1 MALREAIVLK
11 QEKNRISVLT
21 GDGEFRSVRWLAP
34 LPQPGEEVLIWVPP
48 LSAKQLLAVALA
60 AAFLLVAVLPAVAWA
75 RKPAAYIALDINPS
89 IGLEVARS
97 GKIKS
102 SEGLNDEGEKLVR
115 QVAVRGLLPPEAVKQ
130 LVEQAARD
138 GYVTNSTDDVIVI
151 SQVCLQSAPLPTLP
165 ELEQAAERGLQ
176 AAGKEAFVAVEEASP
191 EELAEARK
199 QKTSLNQMRLLKKLD
214 YKPSPPSLKGDTK
227 SAAQKEGLKEIL
239 AGSGKKAAEVFQT
252 GSHKGQP
259 KPPWASKKTNL
270 KPKKKTDRADKKDQ
284 DPPSK
289 SHSPGKKEKPSS
301 NPRTNQPKPSKN
313 KPKKK
318 DPPAKTK
325 PFPGN
330 GGRRS

>member
-1 MALREAIVLK
+1 M
-11 QEKNRISVLT
+11 Q
-21 GDGEFRSVRWLAP
+21 
-34 LPQPGEEVLIWVPP
+34 
-48 LSAKQLLAVALA
+48 
-60 AAFLLVAVLPAVAWA
+60 
-75 RKPAAYIALDINPS
+75 
-89 IGLEVARS
+89 
-97 GKIKS
+97 
-102 SEGLNDEGEKLVR
+102 

-130 LVEQAARD
+130 LVEQAARERV
-138 GYVTNSTDDVIVI
+138 VTSSTDDVIVI

-270 KPKKKTDRADKKDQ
+270 KPKRPIGPIRKIRTLLLNRIALAKRKTIVQ
-284 DPPSK
+284 
-289 SHSPGKKEKPSS
+289 
-301 NPRTNQPKPSKN
+301 PRTNQPKPSKN

-318 DPPAKTK
+318 DPPSKTK